1 MVVRQRHRDVR
12 NRLHKL
18 KQMVEGELETK
29 EKQDS
34 IEGKI
39 AADGLGVNDSQDDHQ
54 TSRNFLSQQRST
66 DRSASRFERERQAEQ
81 SAKRHRR
88 NRFLDRKLEGGVSG
102 RASHVSVSCNSSIFN
117 AELDDEVEREIQ
129 YEMEKDR
136 LERTW
141 IGEKQELQDQPEKKT
156 QSQLAVMDAN

>member
-18 KQMVEGELETK
+18 KQMVESELETK
-29 EKQDS
+29 EKQDN

-88 NRFLDRKLEGGVSG
+88 NRFLDRKLK
-102 RASHVSVSCNSSIFN
+102 ASHVSVSCNSSIFN

-129 YEMEKDR
+129 YEMEK
-136 LERTW
+136 
-141 IGEKQELQDQPEKKT
+141 EKQELQDQLEKKT